1 MMGETSK
8 VIAELNKAGYC
19 TASIGGYG
27 CACPKCYGRYR
38 EVTKLLFEDIKQTPK
53 E

>member
-1 MMGETSK
+1 MIGETSK
-8 VIAELNKAGYC
+8 VIKELNKAGYC

-27 CACPKCYGRYR
+27 CACPKCYEIYKK
-38 EVTKLLFEDIKQTPK
+38 VTNLLFEDIKQTPK